1 MASQIPSLLVSMFII
16 YLVFRMIRGGKAQA
30 TSFNAKRAR
39 TYARS
44 ATSGNALL
52 VLAAVQ
58 LSLLAFKVTTDADR
72 YEGLRHML
80 PTLVPVALIGG
91 LIFLVL
97 ARSIADAVIGG
108 IGIGAALIETSLDYG
123 IVGVVSVLILT
134 VLVLFILTIVR
145 GFLRVI

>member
-1 MASQIPSLLVSMFII
+1 MTGQIPSLLESMFII
-16 YLVFRMIRGGKAQA
+16 YLVFRMIHGGRAQA

-44 ATSGNALL
+44 ASSGNALL
-52 VLAAVQ
+52 ILAAVQ

-72 YEGLRHML
+72 YESLRHML

-97 ARSIADAVIGG
+97 ARSVADAVIGG
-108 IGIGAALIETSLDYG
+108 IGVGAALVETSLDYG
-123 IVGVVSVLILT
+123 PVGIISVLMLT
-134 VLVLFILTIVR
+134 MMVLFILAIVR
-145 GFLRVI
+145 CFLRVI